1 MYNRLLS
8 LLTLMLLSLGTT
20 SALAETITGRVVGV
34 ADGGTLTVLDPSRVQ
49 HKIRMVEIDAPE
61 SKQPYGS
68 RSKQVLSELVYNK
81 QVSVKSSGKDR
92 YGRVLGR
99 VYLGDLDVNREMVR
113 LGSAWAY
120 REYLTD
126 KTLLKV
132 EAEAKASS
140 CGLWGLPEAE
150 RMPPQEWRRKS
161 RSTANLIAAPAACG
175 TKHSCKEMVSC
186 EEAKHYLVC
195 GVATLDG
202 DGDGMP
208 CEALCR

>member
-8 LLTLMLLSLGTT
+8 FLALLLLSLGTT
-20 SALAETITGRVVGV
+20 WALAETVTGRVVGV
-34 ADGGTLTVLDPSRVQ
+34 ADGDTLTVLDSNNVQ
-49 HKIRMVEIDAPE
+49 HKVRLVEIDAPE

-68 RSKQVLSELVYNK
+68 RSKQALSDLIYNK

-126 KTLLKV
+126 KTLLAV
-132 EAEAKASS
+132 EADAKASGH
-140 CGLWGLPEAE
+140 GLWGLPEAE
-150 RMPPQEWRRKS
+150 RMPP
-161 RSTANLIAAPAACG
+161 
-175 TKHSCKEMVSC
+175 
-186 EEAKHYLVC
+186 
-195 GVATLDG
+195 
-202 DGDGMP
+202 
-208 CEALCR
+208 